1 MAKVTAEQKQ
11 RIDAAGGILP
21 FDLALQLTS
30 PRGYR
35 GAVQYDGHNGARG
48 KDGKWAPNVDA
59 NGEQFERKRWTTA
72 LHPNALDA
80 LNAMAKQHGVNRC
93 VIAEAL
99 LLSPQAGEIVANW
112 LQPAPAPVE
121 PETPASEPKRRKR
134 LTKEETAKL
143 EEVLLELINQNRL
156 GDDDLKRVSRIC
168 GQKVETI
175 RKRVRQLQKEMPSD

>member
-99 LLSPQAGEIVANW
+99 LLRGAPAGPCTGRARAHHRAEAPQA
-112 LQPAPAPVE
+112 
-121 PETPASEPKRRKR
+121 
-134 LTKEETAKL
+134 
-143 EEVLLELINQNRL
+143 
-156 GDDDLKRVSRIC
+156 
-168 GQKVETI
+168 
-175 RKRVRQLQKEMPSD
+175 SDQGRGGKAG

>member
-99 LLSPQAGEIVANW
+99 LLHPKAAALVSEA

-121 PETPASEPKRRKR
+121 PAPTTEPKRRKR
-134 LTKEETAKL
+134 LTKAEAAKL
-143 EEVLLELINQNRL
+143 DEVLLEIIRR
-156 GDDDLKRVSRIC
+156 DLLTKEQLQRVAEAC
-168 GQKVETI
+168 GQKVATVAKRASVL
-175 RKRVRQLQKEMPSD
+175 RKGVA